1 MDLQNLKEMK
11 KDSFLPTGYTDW
23 DSLSGGLKK
32 GEVTLIASR
41 PGVGKT
47 SLALNVVNHIAGQQP
62 GRILMF
68 SPHMPSREV
77 ASRLFSIGTGLTAEA
92 MLDGS
97 VSAAELAD
105 KYAEY
110 FHGQKA
116 NIQIDTS
123 TWPTLENI
131 TQHCHDTPDLQLV
144 VIHHLERICKP
155 YQCWGKGL
163 SWEENREPRDAVL
176 QALQALA
183 RELHVPILCT
193 AHVHRS
199 VEHRKNKRPRLT
211 DLKKMETPAELVDQA
226 VFLYSDRYYD
236 PDGKAGA
243 ECMIAKSSRETTGL
257 VELSWDPATGR
268 FL

>member
-1 MDLQNLKEMK
+1 MDKQNLKEMK
-11 KDSFLPTGYTDW
+11 KDNFLPTGYDGW
-23 DSLSGGLKK
+23 DGLSGGLKK

-47 SLALNVVNHIAGQQP
+47 SLALNIVNHITGQQP
-62 GRILMF
+62 GTILMF

-97 VSAAELAD
+97 VSATELAD
-105 KYAEY
+105 KYTKY
-110 FHGQKA
+110 FHTQKA
-116 NIQIDTS
+116 HIQMNLS
-123 TWPTLENI
+123 SWMTLENI

-144 VIHHLERICKP
+144 VIHHLERVCKP
-155 YQCWGKGL
+155 WQLWGKGL
-163 SWEENREPRDAVL
+163 SWQENREPRETVL

-199 VEHRKNKRPRLT
+199 VERRKNKHPRLA
-211 DLKKMETPAELVDQA
+211 DLKKMETPAELVDQV
-226 VFLYSDRYYD
+226 VFLYRDRYYD
-236 PDGKAGA
+236 PDGKEGT
-243 ECMIAKSSRETTGL
+243 ECMIAKSSQGTTGL
-257 VELSWDPATGR
+257 VELSWDPTTGR